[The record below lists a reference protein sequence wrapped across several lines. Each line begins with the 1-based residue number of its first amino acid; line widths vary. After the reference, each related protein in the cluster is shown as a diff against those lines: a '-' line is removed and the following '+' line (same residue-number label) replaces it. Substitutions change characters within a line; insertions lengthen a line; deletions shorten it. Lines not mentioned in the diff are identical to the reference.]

1 MIDII
6 YSLIYIVPLSLFSAF
21 TLIPG
26 IMREN
31 QPQNPALSLV
41 VIIPTVVF
49 LCFMKNIDN
58 KKRII
63 LAGCTTSLIIG
74 MILVTK
80 RETKE
85 KLFEDN
91 PWIGCAF
98 ILAVA
103 VVAFAEV
110 LIRFRKVKLITAGI
124 LLIVLISSYWVKY
137 INYPISYA
145 GVFLILFT
153 ILFEEVRY
161 RERGRLLIR
170 KYVITII
177 PFLLLETIVL
187 CFAPYRK
194 VPYDWAGA
202 KKVFNVIS
210 DGILTVVQNFDDRD
224 SANDLDS
231 SIGFSEQ
238 SGTSQNLGA
247 DEREM
252 MELTI
257 LQKNFDS
264 IYLDGKYFEDFDG
277 RNWNEA
283 KESYPYMMDS
293 LEASCLASMINGPS
307 YKDYLRN
314 EIIEI
319 EYTGQN
325 TRYLFAPLKTLIS
338 GNPVSKDGKVKYD
351 NNEILFD
358 RKMGNNTNYKI
369 EYICINQNENTIPVL
384 SNLGKAIDKEVWD
397 NETLRNGLKS
407 NKKYTYEKYLDY
419 LEQIH
424 DNSLWPSS
432 PSKEQLSEEVLNFLD
447 NAVAGSQTDYE
458 KLIALTKAF
467 YDFEYTTSPGML
479 PDNVKT
485 ASDYLDYFIID
496 TKRGYCNHF
505 ATAFVLLCR
514 AEGIPARYVH
524 GYHVPIKR
532 AGKVFVQNTMAHAY
546 PEAYVEGI
554 GWMVFDPTPGYS
566 AVVTWGERGEYEA
579 AAQSANPYA
588 KPSGETDDVTDEA
601 EEPSIEMDWKMIAV
615 PIALS
620 LVVLAIIFFAQRIVN
635 LRNFDKMS
643 ENEKALIVGRRIM
656 KMLRHRGFVKAECE
670 TVNEFALRAL
680 SEQNIKLEY
689 FARTLE
695 KVLYSKKILSTEEI
709 AGLNEEYL
717 IVKDSLK
724 GPDKVLYGFLIYMG
738 LC

>member
-21 TLIPG
+21 TLVPG
-26 IMREN
+26 IMQVN
-31 QPQNPALSLV
+31 QPSNPLLSLI

-49 LCFMKNIDN
+49 LCLMKNVDN

-63 LAGCTTSLIIG
+63 LSGCTAALIIG
-74 MILVTK
+74 MLLVTK

-124 LLIVLISSYWVKY
+124 LLIALISSYWVKF

-153 ILFEEVRY
+153 ILLEEVRY
-161 RERGRLLIR
+161 RVRGRLQIKR
-170 KYVITII
+170 YVITII
-177 PFLLLETIVL
+177 PFLLLETIAL
-187 CFAPYRK
+187 CIAPYK
-194 VPYDWAGA
+194 KEPYDWAGV
-202 KKVFNVIS
+202 KKVFNAVS
-210 DGILTVVQNFDDRD
+210 DGILTVVQNFDYHD

-238 SGTSQNLGA
+238 SGTASNLDA

-257 LQKNFDS
+257 FQKNFDS

-293 LEASCLASMINGPS
+293 LETSCLTSMIKGPS
-307 YKDYLRN
+307 YKNYFHS
-314 EIIEI
+314 ESIEI
-319 EYTGQN
+319 EYSGQN
-325 TRYLFAPLKTLIS
+325 TRYMFAPLKTLIS
-338 GNPVSKDGKVKYD
+338 GNPVSKDGKVIYD
-351 NNEILFD
+351 TNELLFN
-358 RKMGNNTNYKI
+358 RKMGNKTHYRI
-369 EYICINQNENTIPVL
+369 EYICINQNENSIPEL
-384 SNLGKAIDKEVWD
+384 SILGKTIDKEVWD

-467 YDFEYTTSPGML
+467 SDFEYTTSPGML
-479 PDNVKT
+479 PDDIES
-485 ASDYLDYFIID
+485 ASDYLDYFVID

-524 GYHVPIKR
+524 GYHVPIKQQ
-532 AGKVFVQNTMAHAY
+532 GKIQVLNTMAHAY

-566 AVVTWGERGEYEA
+566 AVVSWDGNGKYEA
-579 AAQSANPYA
+579 TSQMTNPYA
-588 KPSGETDDVTDEA
+588 EPIGKTDEVTDEA
-601 EEPSIEMDWKMIAV
+601 EDESIEIDWMMITV
-615 PIALS
+615 PIALCLFV
-620 LVVLAIIFFAQRIVN
+620 LVIIFFIQKFVN
-635 LRNFDKMS
+635 LRKFDKMS
-643 ENEKALIVGRRIM
+643 ENEKALMIGRRIM
-656 KMLRHRGFVKAECE
+656 NILRHRGFIKAECE

-695 KVLYSKKILSTEEI
+695 KVLYSQKILSTEEI